1 MKTLLL
7 FFLFSLLI
15 VFACKKKDNTPQG
28 ENEVWLLY
36 KRFNPTVLN
45 IKRGTTLTFINKDNA
60 NHTVTESNKK
70 FSSGKIQSGNKYEFT
85 FNDST
90 SYSIYCSYHP
100 DNLQEQLYI
109 TVK

>member
-1 MKTLLL
+1 MKRIIILLAFIAL
-7 FFLFSLLI
+7 FIS
-15 VFACKKKDNTPQG
+15 CRKKDSTPQP

-36 KRFNPTVLN
+36 KRFNPTILN
-45 IKRGTTLTFINKDNA
+45 LKRGTTIYFINIDNA
-60 NHTVTESNKK
+60 NHTVTESTGK
-70 FSSGKIQSGNKYEFT
+70 FASGRIKSGNQYEFT

-90 SYSIYCSYHP
+90 TYSVYCNYHP